1 MLLKYRNRFEPRII
15 QEFHGWLRIGSSTEA
30 NVLKVNPVC
39 RALSRSKKSG
49 NQEFFSQK
57 SGGYQEFF
65 SIESNDFIQN
75 YK

>member
-1 MLLKYRNRFEPRII
+1 MSFIVCQALLRE
-15 QEFHGWLRIGSSTEA
+15 
-30 NVLKVNPVC
+30 
-39 RALSRSKKSG
+39 KKSG

-65 SIESNDFIQN
+65 GIKSNDFLQN

>member
-1 MLLKYRNRFEPRII
+1 MYTVGHVFNMHFKII
-15 QEFHGWLRIGSSTEA
+15 LSFPGHSADT
-30 NVLKVNPVC
+30 VC
-39 RALSRSKKSG
+39 QALFRSKKSG

-65 SIESNDFIQN
+65 SIKSNHFIQN